1 MWFRGHITGELQ
13 SVKWKDI
20 RRAWS
25 QDTVLRRWIQPHFPP
40 LTLPPPP
47 HIIMRNVGSRLLGN
61 VALGK
66 APQWDGRGKRRKKE
80 ARGSQ
85 KTFPPL
91 QSTAQLALL
100 PALRKGREF
109 RHETWDLPFLARASH
124 LAPLT
129 RPKSPVRSFRAPA
142 TRANFLAVSPLF
154 CLLLWS
160 LVTCY

>member
-1 MWFRGHITGELQ
+1 MKSIFASGKWCDSEVHITGELQ

-40 LTLPPPP
+40 LPSPPPP

-61 VALGK
+61 VALGQ

-109 RHETWDLPFLARASH
+109 RHETCPSSRTPRASH
-124 LAPLT
+124 ASQNPF
-129 RPKSPVRSFRAPA
+129 SFLSSACHA
-142 TRANFLAVSPLF
+142 G
-154 CLLLWS
+154 
-160 LVTCY
+160 